1 VLHDFRNR
9 LSGPRSRSIEVSIS
23 RNWNNR
29 IDQLALMATIANAQ
43 VVRTLCDKCP
53 DDPPELSVFA
63 VSKLRDMIKSLK
75 EWHDEQPWEPE
86 SA

>member
-1 VLHDFRNR
+1 
-9 LSGPRSRSIEVSIS
+9 
-23 RNWNNR
+23 
-29 IDQLALMATIANAQ
+29 MATIANAQ